1 MIAERIVL
9 AVKAMSE
16 SERIELA
23 KELAMFLCP
32 GVDMIELSRAKA
44 KPAPLADALRG
55 SSASV
60 VIVDEADMEAMAERG
75 APKPRGGGRGKGKRP
90 YWLKRPTGLVEGKK
104 GGYGIEGDW
113 VGRMSDLPLGTRVV
127 LGANIATVSKWAVLE
142 VTSGGAASIEASDDL
157 TFTIDNARVL
167 VGLTKDWS
175 SITRAIK

>member
-9 AVKAMSE
+9 AVKAMNE
-16 SERIELA
+16 DERIELA

-32 GVDMIELSRAKA
+32 GVDMIELERAKA
-44 KPAPLADALRG
+44 KAKPVALSDALRG
-55 SSASV
+55 TTATV
-60 VIVDEADMEAMAERG
+60 VIEDDMEAMVERG
-75 APKPRGGGRGKGKRP
+75 APKGRAGGKKGKRP
-90 YWLKRPTGLVEGKK
+90 YWLKRPTSLIEGKK

-127 LGANIATVSKWAVLE
+127 LGASIATVSKWAVLE
-142 VTSGGAASIEASDDL
+142 VTSGGAASIEASEDL

-175 SITRAIK
+175 RITSALK

>member
-1 MIAERIVL
+1 MITERIVL
-9 AVKAMSE
+9 AVKAMNE
-16 SERIELA
+16 DERIELA

-44 KPAPLADALRG
+44 KPATLTDALRG

-60 VIVDEADMEAMAERG
+60 VIVDDVDMEAMVERG
-75 APKPRGGGRGKGKRP
+75 SPKPKGGGKKGKRP
-90 YWLKRPTGLVEGKK
+90 YWLKRPTSLIEGKK

-113 VGRMSDLPLGTRVV
+113 VARMGDLPPGTRVV

-142 VTSGGAASIEASDDL
+142 VTSGGVASIEASDDL

-175 SITRAIK
+175 RIVSAIK